1 MTVKATI
8 EHLLDNMDQEAMIE
22 NERTMTFSI
31 RMRES
36 EHEMLTYLADLFG
49 MKKTPFAD
57 LLLRE
62 SMHETLQTIAYS
74 RSGGDK
80 EKARS
85 VFYELMD
92 EVSGHGKKSGP
103 ESPVK
108 EVS

>member
-8 EHLLDNMDQEAMIE
+8 EHLLDNLDQEAIIE

-36 EHEMLTYLADLFG
+36 EHEMLTYLADYFG
-49 MKKTPFAD
+49 IKKTPFAD
-57 LLLRE
+57 MLLRDA
-62 SMHETLQTIAYS
+62 MHETIQTIALS

-85 VFYELMD
+85 VFHELMD
-92 EVSGHGKKSGP
+92 EASGRKAAS
-103 ESPVK
+103 
-108 EVS
+108 